1 MTNCCRIDGRIET
14 KSMIAAE
21 ILYEHWWIS
30 SNQESYCI
38 LLHERWHRDYRQPV
52 RHHICTPINSKSG
65 TCGGAPDRGESI
77 SWRHPKLRKKTM
89 GNARN
94 KSNLA
99 ISLQGIHWAIKQK
112 GSNISDQYKVDNA
125 KTEKSGPHEGSQGV
139 NQKNIS
145 MRQKNIPA
153 TRGIQM
159 SSINREL

>member
-65 TCGGAPDRGESI
+65 TWGGAPDRGESI
-77 SWRHPKLRKKTM
+77 SWRHRKLREKTM

-94 KSNLA
+94 KFNLA
-99 ISLQGIHWAIKQK
+99 ISLQGIHWAIKQN
-112 GSNISDQYKVDNA
+112 GSNISDGYKCRQRQDREIRP
-125 KTEKSGPHEGSQGV
+125 TRRITRSKSKKYIDAPKKYTSNKRYSNV
-139 NQKNIS
+139 IY
-145 MRQKNIPA
+145 
-153 TRGIQM
+153 
-159 SSINREL
+159 